1 MWDTIAGQ
9 AKSTRLAA
17 MAARLPAGRVGT
29 AGDVAQAVLALIGNP
44 FITGTVLHVDGGQR
58 LV

>member
-1 MWDTIAGQ
+1 
-9 AKSTRLAA
+9 
-17 MAARLPAGRVGT
+17 MAARLLAGRVGT